1 MIHLLCW
8 KVLATPSFEEQL
20 LSSGR
25 HDGFY
30 YPMDNKLVYH
40 TLKHLVLNSQAYSCI
55 IKFEKKFDGRSAYKA
70 LERNYLGPH
79 VTHLIQRTAEKI
91 VNTSV
96 FTGGSRNMTLDKY
109 NDRLK
114 KAWHDIDICGL
125 DTISERTK
133 VEKVS

>member
-1 MIHLLCW
+1 
-8 KVLATPSFEEQL
+8 
-20 LSSGR
+20 
-25 HDGFY
+25 
-30 YPMDNKLVYH
+30 MDNELVYH
-40 TLKHLVLNSQAYSCI
+40 TIKNLVLNSQAYSCI

-91 VNTSV
+91 VNTSI
-96 FTGGSRNMTLDKY
+96 FTGQSRNMTLDKY

-114 KAWHDIDICGL
+114 KAWYDIDICGL

-133 VEKVS
+133 VEKYLNGFQVPGLEHARSIINQNQTFATTSMV